1 MKIMSES
8 GVAAIEFALVS
19 PILIFLL
26 FAIIEF
32 SIVLYDKAIITNASR
47 EAARSATV
55 FNGVPSNATVGDV
68 VEDVVNSY
76 LNNHLIS
83 LGSNNPHT
91 IDPIPPDLSSGD
103 DLTVTVN
110 YTYDFLVLPDFTS
123 LNLSGTTVMRM
134 E

>member
-1 MKIMSES
+1 MSES
-8 GVAAIEFALVS
+8 GVAAVEFALVS
-19 PILIFLL
+19 PILILLL

-55 FNGVPSNATVGDV
+55 FNGDSSDAAVKAV
-68 VEDVVNSY
+68 VDSY
-76 LNNHLIS
+76 LSNHLIS
-83 LGSNNPHT
+83 LGSNNTHSVDVT
-91 IDPIPPDLSSGD
+91 STGD
-103 DLTVTVN
+103 DLTVSVN
-110 YTYDFLVLPDFTS
+110 YTYDFLVLPNFTSLNTS

>member
-55 FNGVPSNATVGDV
+55 FNGDPSDAAVNAV
-68 VEDVVNSY
+68 VDSY
-76 LNNHLIS
+76 LSNHLIS
-83 LGSNNPHT
+83 LGSNNTHSVVVSQT
-91 IDPIPPDLSSGD
+91 GG
-103 DLTVTVN
+103 DLTVSVN

>member
-8 GVAAIEFALVS
+8 GVAAVEFALVS
-19 PILIFLL
+19 PVLILLL

-55 FNGVPSNATVGDV
+55 FNGDSSDAAVKAV
-68 VEDVVNSY
+68 VDSY

-83 LGSNNPHT
+83 LGSDSTHSVDVT
-91 IDPIPPDLSSGD
+91 STGD
-103 DLTVTVN
+103 DLTVSVN
-110 YTYDFLVLPDFTS
+110 YTYDFLVLPNFTSLNTS

>member
-55 FNGVPSNATVGDV
+55 FNGDPSDAAVNAV
-68 VEDVVNSY
+68 VDSY
-76 LNNHLIS
+76 LSNHLIS
-83 LGSNNPHT
+83 LGSSNTHT
-91 IDPIPPDLSSGD
+91 VDPIPSGLSSGD
-103 DLTVTVN
+103 DLTVTVH